1 MISIGE
7 FFPHPILFSFSGLV
21 SFFIN
26 LTNQVVFHWEGC
38 YSSHHLPPKAK
49 SPPIVEPCT
58 FVTIEMSA

>member
-7 FFPHPILFSFSGLV
+7 FFPHPLLFSFFGLV

-38 YSSHHLPPKAK
+38 YSSHHTTPKAK
-49 SPPIVEPCT
+49 SPSIVESCT